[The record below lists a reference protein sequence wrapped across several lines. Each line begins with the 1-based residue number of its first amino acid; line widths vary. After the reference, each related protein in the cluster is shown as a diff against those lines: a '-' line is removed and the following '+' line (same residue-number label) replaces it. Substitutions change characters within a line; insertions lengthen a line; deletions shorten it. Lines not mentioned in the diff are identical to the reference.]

1 MVGDFCIK
9 DMIESFV
16 FQILGEDPGGT
27 LYLGSAGATLVV
39 LGCTGRGDVAVLCL
53 LVALDT

>member
-16 FQILGEDPGGT
+16 FQILGEDSGGA
-27 LYLGSAGATLVV
+27 LYFRSAGATLVV
-39 LGCTGRGDVAVLCL
+39 LCRALGGHIAVLGL
-53 LVALDT
+53 LVAIDA

>member
-16 FQILGEDPGGT
+16 FQILGEDPGGA
-27 LYLGSAGATLVV
+27 LYFRSAGATLIV
-39 LGCTGRGDVAVLCL
+39 LGCTGRGDVAVWCL
-53 LVALDT
+53 LVAIDT